1 VKTQHVSTS
10 GFRELEEALSKL
22 PKATGKNVLR
32 RVAKRELEPLKD
44 GAVQMAP
51 DDPSTGTNDLKSSIG
66 IQEVKAKRAYGSVKF
81 SASTGVSFLMG
92 VYKRAFWGHFQ
103 EWGTVHHPAQQ
114 FMRPTWDSG
123 VEPLLDRLKAS
134 LWAEVKK
141 ASDKYAKKLA
151 KRGL

>member
-1 VKTQHVSTS
+1 VKTQRVSTS

-32 RVAKRELEPLKD
+32 RVARRELEPMKD
-44 GAVQMAP
+44 SAVQLAP
-51 DDPSTGTNDLKSSIG
+51 DDPKTVILDIRRSIK
-66 IQEVKAKRAYGSVKF
+66 IEEVKAKRAYGSVKY

-92 VYKRAFWGHFQ
+92 VDKRSFHAKFQ

-123 VEPLLDRLKAS
+123 VEPLLERLKDS